1 MADSWQRKR
10 QPDEVPTPLA
20 VAVSDFC
27 RRAKVQS
34 SAVEVREALA
44 LLGDSDE
51 FRVRALTDAEPPAQ
65 PLGPFAL
72 VDILEGTAP
81 ELAARRQELG
91 YYELARTLAE
101 VRTQPAP
108 QSLEDEGWPEEL
120 PSRVEKTAARLGEL
134 LGPGE
139 AQRQEK
145 TKKEKAAPKQTV
157 AERIAPTRKRGGT
170 IPTNA
175 ASEVDLSRDEELPIP
190 RGRFTRLDAP
200 KEAFSQLYANEAREN
215 LAGLVEQHP
224 NRVAL
229 LRAMSLRYS
238 GRKGLLD
245 MEDLKDVLSRHALDR
260 AFVAKERDLVLG
272 TLTDNRGALSRAAFS
287 LDLTGPELRSLI
299 DQSGLA
305 TEVEELRERF
315 RREALAPK
323 NLKLRLDLLARSK
336 YLDDLGIRRKFS
348 ERLEGELRELF
359 RETLP
364 DATSFDHLIELT
376 SRRHAVDDSSL
387 RRAVERLGLSET
399 LSKKVA
405 ESAAK
410 SK

>member
-1 MADSWQRKR
+1 M
-10 QPDEVPTPLA
+10 
-20 VAVSDFC
+20 
-27 RRAKVQS
+27 QS

-65 PLGPFAL
+65 PLGPFAV

-81 ELAARRQELG
+81 DLAARRQELG

-108 QSLEDEGWPEEL
+108 QSLEDEGWPQDPT
-120 PSRVEKTAARLGEL
+120 PSAEGTTARLSQL

-139 AQRQEK
+139 AQRKERA
-145 TKKEKAAPKQTV
+145 KKEKETPKQTV
-157 AERIAPTRKRGGT
+157 AERIAPRKRGGT

-190 RGRFTRLDAP
+190 RGRFTRLEAP
-200 KEAFSQLYANEAREN
+200 KEPLGQLYANEAREN
-215 LAGLVEQHP
+215 LEGLVEQHP

-229 LRAMSLRYS
+229 LRAMSQRYS

-245 MEDLKDVLSRHALDR
+245 MEDLKAVLSRHALDR

-299 DQSGLA
+299 DQSELA

-376 SRRHAVDDSSL
+376 SRRHAVDASSL
-387 RRAVERLGLSET
+387 RRAVERLGLLET
-399 LSKKVA
+399 LSRKVA
-405 ESAAK
+405 DSAAR
-410 SK
+410 SN